1 MLNFKPTFPLSSFTF
16 NKRSYHFMANRWE
29 KSGSSDKF
37 YFLYFLPKSLQTVT
51 AAVILT
57 YACFLDGKLRKNLE
71 SRDITLPTKVHLV
84 KAMIFAVVIYRCD
97 SWTIKKV
104 EQWRTDVFKLLEKTL
119 ESPLDY
125 NEIKPVNLKGNKPWK
140 FIGRTVAEAAASVFW
155 PADLKNQLIVKT
167 LLLGK
172 IEGKRRRGQQ
182 RMWWLDRITI
192 SMDMNLSKIQMMV
205 KDREA

>member
-1 MLNFKPTFPLSSFTF
+1 MVPDAMTLVICLFVSMLNFKPTFPLSSFTF

-57 YACFLDGKLRKNLE
+57 YACFLDGKLRKNIE

-104 EQWRTDVFKLLEKTL
+104 EQ
-119 ESPLDY
+119 
-125 NEIKPVNLKGNKPWK
+125 
-140 FIGRTVAEAAASVFW
+140 
-155 PADLKNQLIVKT
+155 
-167 LLLGK
+167 
-172 IEGKRRRGQQ
+172 
-182 RMWWLDRITI
+182 
-192 SMDMNLSKIQMMV
+192 
-205 KDREA
+205 